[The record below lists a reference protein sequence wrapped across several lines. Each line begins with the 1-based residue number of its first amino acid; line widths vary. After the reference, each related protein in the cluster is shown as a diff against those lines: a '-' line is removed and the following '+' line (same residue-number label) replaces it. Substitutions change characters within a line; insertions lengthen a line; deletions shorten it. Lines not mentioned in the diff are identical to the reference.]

1 MERSVM
7 MPSQKK
13 RGNNEGTIRKRTDGR
28 WEAVYT
34 TGYKADGK
42 PIRRS
47 VYGKTRKEVAL
58 RLGELL
64 HQVEHEEYVPPQKMT
79 VGEWLDDWWK
89 IYCLPFKKI
98 STCTGYESTIT
109 WHLKPYIGNKQLQ
122 TIRPEHVQAVINALV
137 AEGKAPS
144 TVRKAYAILHMACE
158 QAIVNEILVRNPAKR
173 IILPKM
179 EQDEIRFFT
188 LDEQRRF
195 INALPDNT
203 SGRALYFI
211 LGTGLRLAE
220 LSGLRWSDIQENQF
234 TIAQTIRRNRNF
246 DEKDP
251 RRTSLQTSTPKT
263 KAGRRTI
270 PLTPKLKEILA
281 TQRRQQLQSRLKAG
295 AKWNDLNLVF
305 TTEIGTPYEGRNM
318 TRTLHRIL
326 KEVGIERLGV
336 HALRHTFATRAME
349 SGMDVRTL
357 SEILGHANITLTLQ
371 LYAHSTSETK
381 RNAMKQME
389 VFL

>member
-1 MERSVM
+1 M

-28 WEAVYT
+28 WEAIYT

-47 VYGKTRKEVAL
+47 IYGKTRKEVAL

>member
-1 MERSVM
+1 

-28 WEAVYT
+28 WEAIYT
-34 TGYKADGK
+34 TSYKADGK

-58 RLGELL
+58 HLGELL

-122 TIRPEHVQAVINALV
+122 SIRPEHVQSIINALV

-179 EQDEIRFFT
+179 EQEEIRFFT

-220 LSGLRWSDIQENQF
+220 LSGLRWSDVQENQF
-234 TIAQTIRRNRNF
+234 SISQTIRRNRNF
-246 DEKDP
+246 DENDP